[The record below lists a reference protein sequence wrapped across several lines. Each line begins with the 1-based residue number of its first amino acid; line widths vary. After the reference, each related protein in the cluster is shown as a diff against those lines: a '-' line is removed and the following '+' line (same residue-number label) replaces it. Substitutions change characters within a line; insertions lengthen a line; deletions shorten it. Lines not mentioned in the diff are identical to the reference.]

1 MCHVTMAIVYMLLVA
16 KALESDRP
24 RFDAGSSANDLQVL
38 GQFTPKPQFSDM
50 RGRTNTTF
58 AHCCSKD

>member
-1 MCHVTMAIVYMLLVA
+1 MCYMTMAIVYMLLVA
-16 KALESDRP
+16 KALELDRS

-50 RGRTNTTF
+50 
-58 AHCCSKD
+58 